1 VNLTETGQ
9 SRVNGYLFVLER
21 SLKTF
26 LPRDVVLD
34 AVREI
39 ESHFRERIAASDGS
53 PNERD
58 ALERILLEL
67 GPPLHVAKAYSAERI
82 VDEAIATER
91 VVPMLRAVW
100 HLAVTTT
107 VGFAAALGIFVGYLF
122 GLAFLGLAILKPIF
136 PNNVGAWVRT
146 GHESLRTEFPW
157 RLAAQFPIPP
167 NEHVVGGYWV
177 IPICLFLGLL
187 VLVVNH
193 RGTVRFLRWWRSRRA
208 ASDDSRPNR
217 AESR

>member
-1 VNLTETGQ
+1 VNLSESGQ

-26 LPRDVVLD
+26 LPIEVVRD

-39 ESHFRERIAASDGS
+39 ESHLGERIAASDGS
-53 PNERD
+53 PNERE

-67 GPPLHVAKAYSAERI
+67 GPPLHVARAYSAERI

-100 HLAVTTT
+100 HLAVTTLI
-107 VGFAAALGIFVGYLF
+107 GFGAALGILIGYLV
-122 GLAFLGLAILKPIF
+122 GLSFLALAILKPVF
-136 PNNVGAWVRT
+136 PSNVGVWVRT

-157 RLAAQFPIPP
+157 RLGALFPIPA

-193 RGTVRFLRWWRSRRA
+193 RATVKFLHWWKGRA
-208 ASDDSRPNR
+208 SS
-217 AESR
+217 

>member
-1 VNLTETGQ
+1 MTVNLTETGQ

-26 LPRDVVLD
+26 LPIDVVGD

-39 ESHFRERIAASDGS
+39 ESHLRERVAASDGA
-53 PNERD
+53 PNERE

-91 VVPMLRAVW
+91 FVPMLRAVW
-100 HLAVTTT
+100 HLAVTTM
-107 VGFAAALGIFVGYLF
+107 VGFGAALGVLIGYLF
-122 GLAFLGLAILKPIF
+122 GFALLALAMLKPIF
-136 PNNVGAWVRT
+136 PENVGIWVRN

-157 RLAAQFPIPP
+157 RLGAQFPVPEGQHI
-167 NEHVVGGYWV
+167 VGGYWV
-177 IPICLFLGLL
+177 IPICLFLGLV
-187 VLVVNH
+187 VLVFNH
-193 RGTVRFLRWWRSRRA
+193 RGTMKFLSWWRSRGV
-208 ASDDSRPNR
+208 S
-217 AESR
+217 

>member
-26 LPRDVVLD
+26 LPTDVVRD

-39 ESHFRERIAASDGS
+39 ESHLRERIAASDGS
-53 PNERD
+53 PNERE
-58 ALERILLEL
+58 ALERILKEL
-67 GPPLHVAKAYSAERI
+67 GPPLQVAKAYSAERI

-91 VVPMLRAVW
+91 FVPMLRAVR
-100 HLAVTTT
+100 HLAVTTV
-107 VGFAAALGIFVGYLF
+107 VGFGAALGILIGYLF
-122 GLAFLGLAILKPIF
+122 GLAFLSLAILKPIF
-136 PNNVGAWVRT
+136 PENVGIWVRD

-157 RLAAQFPIPP
+157 RLGGQFPIPP
-167 NEHVVGGYWV
+167 GEHVVGGYWV

-187 VLVVNH
+187 VLVLNH
-193 RGTVRFLRWWRSRRA
+193 RGTMKFLNWWRNRRV
-208 ASDDSRPNR
+208 S
-217 AESR
+217 

>member
-1 VNLTETGQ
+1 MNLTETGQ

-26 LPRDVVLD
+26 LPMDVVRD

-39 ESHFRERIAASDGS
+39 ESHLRERVAASDGS
-53 PNERD
+53 PNERE

-91 VVPMLRAVW
+91 FVPILRAVW
-100 HLAVTTT
+100 HLAVTT
-107 VGFAAALGIFVGYLF
+107 VAGFGAALGILIGYLV
-122 GLAFLGLAILKPIF
+122 GLAFLIIAVMKPVF
-136 PNNVGAWVRT
+136 PSNVGLWVRNT
-146 GHESLRTEFPW
+146 SGGEIPLR
-157 RLAAQFPIPP
+157 LGAQFPIPP

-177 IPICLFLGLL
+177 VPISLCLGLAVL
-187 VLVVNH
+187 VLTH
-193 RGTVRFLRWWRSRRA
+193 RGTMKFLGWWRNRRV
-208 ASDDSRPNR
+208 S
-217 AESR
+217 

>member
-1 VNLTETGQ
+1 VNLSESGR

-26 LPRDVVLD
+26 LPIEVVRD

-39 ESHFRERIAASDGS
+39 ESHLGERIAASDGS
-53 PNERD
+53 PDERE

-67 GPPLHVAKAYSAERI
+67 GPPLQVARAYSAERI

-91 VVPMLRAVW
+91 VGPMLRAVW
-100 HLAVTTT
+100 HLAVTTLI
-107 VGFAAALGIFVGYLF
+107 GFGAALGILIGYLV
-122 GLAFLGLAILKPIF
+122 GLSFLALAILKPVF
-136 PNNVGAWVRT
+136 PSNVGVWVRT
-146 GHESLRTEFPW
+146 RPESLGNEFAW
-157 RLAAQFPIPP
+157 RLGAQFPIPV

-187 VLVVNH
+187 VLVINH
-193 RGTVRFLRWWRSRRA
+193 RGTVKFLHWWKSR
-208 ASDDSRPNR
+208 ASS
-217 AESR
+217 

>member
-26 LPRDVVLD
+26 LPLEVVRD

-39 ESHFRERIAASDGS
+39 ESHLRERIAASDGL
-53 PNERD
+53 PNERE

-91 VVPMLRAVW
+91 IVPMLRAVW
-100 HLAVTTT
+100 HLAVTT
-107 VGFAAALGIFVGYLF
+107 VIGFGAALGILIGYLF
-122 GLAFLGLAILKPIF
+122 GVAFLCLAILKPVF
-136 PNNVGAWVRT
+136 PNNVGVWVRT
-146 GHESLRTEFPW
+146 GHESIRTEFPW
-157 RLAAQFPIPP
+157 RLGAQFPIPP
-167 NEHVVGGYWV
+167 NEHIVAGYWV

-193 RGTVRFLRWWRSRRA
+193 RGTVKFLHWWRSRRVSSYDA
-208 ASDDSRPNR
+208 HVNSVR
-217 AESR
+217 

>member
-1 VNLTETGQ
+1 VNLSESGQ

-26 LPRDVVLD
+26 LPIEVVRD

-39 ESHFRERIAASDGS
+39 ESHLGERIAGSDGS
-53 PNERD
+53 PNERE

-67 GPPLHVAKAYSAERI
+67 GPPLHVARAYSAERI

-100 HLAVTTT
+100 HLAVTTLI
-107 VGFAAALGIFVGYLF
+107 GFGAALGILIGYLV
-122 GLAFLGLAILKPIF
+122 GLSFLALAILKPVF
-136 PNNVGAWVRT
+136 PSNVGVWVRT

-157 RLAAQFPIPP
+157 RLGAQFPIPA
-167 NEHVVGGYWV
+167 NEHVVAGYWV

-193 RGTVRFLRWWRSRRA
+193 RGTVKFLHWWKGRA
-208 ASDDSRPNR
+208 SS
-217 AESR
+217 

>member
-26 LPRDVVLD
+26 LPLDVVRD

-39 ESHFRERIAASDGS
+39 ESHLRERIETSAGS
-53 PNERD
+53 PNERE

-82 VDEAIATER
+82 VDEAIATEQ
-91 VVPMLRAVW
+91 VIPMLRAVW
-100 HLAVTTT
+100 HLAVTT
-107 VGFAAALGIFVGYLF
+107 VIGFGAALGILIAYLVGV
-122 GLAFLGLAILKPIF
+122 AFLSLAILKPVF
-136 PNNVGAWVRT
+136 PNNVGVWVRT
-146 GHESLRTEFPW
+146 GDESLRTEFPW
-157 RLAAQFPIPP
+157 RLGAQFPIPQ
-167 NEHVVGGYWV
+167 NEHIVGGYWV

-193 RGTVRFLRWWRSRRA
+193 RCTVKFLHWWRSRRVL
-208 ASDDSRPNR
+208 SDDPHLGTAR
-217 AESR
+217 

>member
-26 LPRDVVLD
+26 LPIDVVRD

-39 ESHFRERIAASDGS
+39 ESHLRERVAASDGL
-53 PNERD
+53 PNERE

-91 VVPMLRAVW
+91 IVPMLRAVW
-100 HLAVTTT
+100 HLAVTT
-107 VGFAAALGIFVGYLF
+107 VIGFGAALGILIAYLVGV
-122 GLAFLGLAILKPIF
+122 AFLSLAILKPVF
-136 PNNVGAWVRT
+136 PNNVGVWVRT
-146 GHESLRTEFPW
+146 GDESLRTEFPW
-157 RLAAQFPIPP
+157 RLGAQFPIPQ
-167 NEHVVGGYWV
+167 NEHIVGGYWV

-193 RGTVRFLRWWRSRRA
+193 RCTVKFLHWWRSRRVLP
-208 ASDDSRPNR
+208 DDPHFGTAR
-217 AESR
+217 

>member
-1 VNLTETGQ
+1 MTVNLTETGQ

-26 LPRDVVLD
+26 LPMDVVGD

-39 ESHFRERIAASDGS
+39 ESHLRERVAASDGA
-53 PNERD
+53 PNERE

-91 VVPMLRAVW
+91 FVPMLRAVW
-100 HLAVTTT
+100 HLAVTTM
-107 VGFAAALGIFVGYLF
+107 VGFGAALGVLIGYLF
-122 GLAFLGLAILKPIF
+122 GFALLALATLKPIF
-136 PNNVGAWVRT
+136 PENVGIWVRN

-157 RLAAQFPIPP
+157 RLGAQFPVPEGQHI
-167 NEHVVGGYWV
+167 VGGYWV
-177 IPICLFLGLL
+177 IPICLFLGLV
-187 VLVVNH
+187 VLVFNH
-193 RGTVRFLRWWRSRRA
+193 RGTMKFLSWWRSRGV
-208 ASDDSRPNR
+208 S
-217 AESR
+217 